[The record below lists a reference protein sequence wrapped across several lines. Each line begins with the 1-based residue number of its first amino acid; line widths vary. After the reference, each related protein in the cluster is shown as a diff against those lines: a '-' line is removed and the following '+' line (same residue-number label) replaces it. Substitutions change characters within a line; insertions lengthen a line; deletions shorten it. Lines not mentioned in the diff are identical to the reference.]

1 MVKKERIPIIDIL
14 TMMATIIV
22 VMGHHKF
29 LRPMVDW
36 YFTYDKI
43 IYSFHMGFFMTLS
56 GFLTKYSFPTSCCWR
71 DYLGKKFKRFVP
83 AYFAVGLIASLLS
96 FESMKQFGYNM
107 LMLFVSPSKGSI
119 QIIWYIYVLLIFYAL
134 SPIVFKL
141 TTKGRVYLFIVSLMV
156 AVFYTYMPKLFCVN
170 QVVRLLPFFLIGNL
184 FCDYRE
190 KIVMIPDNYLFLM
203 SLPFLIICVLRFFHC
218 EMILYGGLKF
228 LISSI
233 TSLPLMYYIAR
244 KLMKYPNV
252 VNLSLKLSSYVFP
265 IYLWQMFF
273 INAWNLIRIKLNIIL
288 TNTTAILYLIVSVVL
303 TIVSIVYMVKLY
315 RLCIKI
321 LKANALK

>member
-1 MVKKERIPIIDIL
+1 MVKKERIPVIDIL

-56 GFLTKYSFPTSCCWR
+56 GFLIRYSFPTSCCWKN
-71 DYLGKKFKRFVP
+71 YWGKKFKKFVP
-83 AYFAVGLIASLLS
+83 AYFAVGLIASLLT
-96 FESMKQFGYNM
+96 FKSMKLFGYDM
-107 LMLFVSPSKGSI
+107 LMLLISPTKGSI

-141 TTKGRVYLFIVSLMV
+141 TTKGREYLFFVSLLM
-156 AVFYTYMPKLFCVN
+156 AVFYPYMPKFFCIN
-170 QVVRLLPFFLIGNL
+170 QEIRMFPFFLIGSI
-184 FCDYRE
+184 FCDNRG
-190 KIVMIPDNYLFLM
+190 KIKMISDTYLFLL
-203 SLPFLIICVLRFFHC
+203 SLPFLIFCGLRLISC
-218 EMILYGGLKF
+218 KLVLYGDIEYLICSLSSLPFMYFIARQFLKF
-228 LISSI
+228 
-233 TSLPLMYYIAR
+233 P
-244 KLMKYPNV
+244 KV
-252 VNLSLKLSSYVFP
+252 VNMSRKFSSYVFP
-265 IYLWQMFF
+265 IYLLQMFF

-321 LKANALK
+321 LKMIIRI